1 MNASKAVAFL
11 EGRDYITYEDVQ
23 KVALNCLRH
32 RIIISYDAKIDWYN
46 EDKILLEKLV
56 EVEF

>member
-32 RIIISYDAKIDWYN
+32 RIIISYDAKID
-46 EDKILLEKLV
+46 
-56 EVEF
+56 